1 MLLAMADGWPS
12 PNLNTLSMTD
22 SSVLVVSRPQ
32 KEAQSFTTMPAPMT
46 SLPLLIVPACGDT
59 KDTLAKTHRK
69 QFQQPLTFLSQE
81 QYIQLNLFNMN
92 TQGISVCPY
101 YRGRDYMNSGF
112 AGTKQTVCN
121 IQ

>member
-46 SLPLLIVPACGDT
+46 SLPLLIVPACGNR
-59 KDTLAKTHRK
+59 KNTLAKTPSQK
-69 QFQQPLTFLSQE
+69 TISTTFFFPLPRT
-81 QYIQLNLFNMN
+81 IHTVKRRN
-92 TQGISVCPY
+92 TKEAYLCVFIIEEDSMHV
-101 YRGRDYMNSGF
+101 
-112 AGTKQTVCN
+112 
-121 IQ
+121 